1 MSSWTNWSGKLT
13 AQPRQ
18 IHYIRSEADARA
30 LATREAESNG
40 TIRSVGSAHS
50 HAPLVPTDG
59 VIADTSALTGLIS
72 ADLENKTVEVWAG
85 TPIYALGRPLHEAG
99 LALINQGDI
108 DRQSIGGAVATGT
121 HGTGQTLGSLSTSV
135 VGATIAT
142 SAGQLVTCSQAS
154 EPELWK
160 ASQLNLGALGIIT
173 RLRLK
178 VTDAYCLR
186 ERGWTST
193 YNEITQR
200 LGELSSESRHFEFFW
215 FPRSDAVVA
224 KAIDVTPD
232 AAEYPTAAEG
242 SRVVWSYEVFPN
254 ERLWPHTEMEYSV
267 GASDGPGCLGAVREL
282 FQTRF
287 PDVKWA
293 VEYRTVAADDIWL
306 STAFERPT
314 VTISIHM
321 DAGEDDG
328 PLFGACEEIFR
339 SFGGRP
345 HWGKVNSMP
354 GADLAAHY
362 RHWADWW
369 RVRDEID
376 PSGTFLNT
384 YLESLR

>member
-1 MSSWTNWSGKLT
+1 MANWTNWSGKLT

-18 IHYIRSEADARA
+18 IHYIRSEADALA

-50 HAPLVPTDG
+50 HAPLVPTNG

-85 TPIYALGRPLHEAG
+85 TPIYALGRPLHDAG

-108 DRQSIGGAVATGT
+108 DRQSIGGAIATGT
-121 HGTGQTLGSLSTSV
+121 HGTGQTLGSLSTAV

-142 SAGQLVTCSQAS
+142 SAGELVSCNEAT

-160 ASQLNLGALGIIT
+160 ASQLNLGALGIVT

-178 VTDAYCLR
+178 VTEAYRLR

-193 YNEITQR
+193 YDEISSR
-200 LGELSSESRHFEFFW
+200 LAELPQASRHFEFFW
-215 FPRSDAVVA
+215 FPRSDAIVA
-224 KAIDVTPD
+224 KAIDITSD

-242 SRVVWSYEVFPN
+242 SRVGWSYEVFAN

-267 GASDGPGCLGAVREL
+267 AANDGPACLSAIREL
-282 FQTRF
+282 YQTKF
-287 PDVKWA
+287 PEVKWA
-293 VEYRTVAADDIWL
+293 VEYRTVAADDVWL
-306 STAFERPT
+306 STTFERPT
-314 VTISIHM
+314 VTISVHM
-321 DAGEDDG
+321 DAGKDDG
-328 PLFGACEEIFR
+328 PLFDACEEIFQ
-339 SFGGRP
+339 SFDGRP

-354 GADLAAHY
+354 PAGFASHY
-362 RHWADWW
+362 VHWDDWW

-376 PSGTFLNT
+376 PSGTFLNVYMQT
-384 YLESLR
+384 LR